1 MLAITYNAMCAC
13 FPQAHKV
20 STDETL
26 FWWYGRYPSLTRLR
40 WWDSWLLFG
49 ILRIAFQETWSPQRN
64 MPPHLDSEVHSLSFS
79 LARRSTRKRR
89 RRRRSMRKK
98 FKRIRMSMRYFLHRY
113 HRHHQFP
120 SKQDLLGQGV
130 GWLGGQFYS
139 QHETQLSR
147 EFSFSILKKPVK
159 KEISLVVSVGTRSIY
174 TGCGRINQSSPIS
187 LVP

>member
-89 RRRRSMRKK
+89 RRRSMRKK

-130 GWLGGQFYS
+130 GWGDNFILNMKHSFPGNFHS
-139 QHETQLSR
+139 QED
-147 EFSFSILKKPVK
+147 
-159 KEISLVVSVGTRSIY
+159 
-174 TGCGRINQSSPIS
+174 
-187 LVP
+187 